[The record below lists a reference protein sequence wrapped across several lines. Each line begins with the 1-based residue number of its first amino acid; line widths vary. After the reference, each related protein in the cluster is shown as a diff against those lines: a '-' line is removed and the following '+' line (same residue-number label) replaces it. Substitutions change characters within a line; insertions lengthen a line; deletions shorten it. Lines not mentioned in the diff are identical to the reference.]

1 MRFPLFLTVVLLAMA
16 AACAYMGGRTLA
28 LSPAAAAHPALVWG
42 ALALFAGLLFG
53 VSALRRVR
61 ALVRWRPFLT
71 ALSYGLFGFMATYLL
86 YLAAADLLQA
96 LARMLAGVQAGPW
109 LVPLAAAAAL
119 GSVLAG
125 LATALRLVPVR
136 RVEVPIR
143 GLPAGLDG
151 FRIVQI
157 SDLHLGPL
165 VRRAQV
171 DHILAASAAL
181 APDLVAVTGDLVDG
195 STDGEVGAQ
204 ARRLGALRATHGVC
218 FVTGNH
224 EYYSGVTRWLELFR
238 DLGWRVLHNE
248 HLLVEH
254 GGARLAVAGMPDPTA
269 RTHPAGGPGPDLA
282 QALAGVPPDAV
293 PILLYHPPTGT
304 VAAERAGVRL
314 QLSGHTHGGQFFPW
328 SVVIQRL
335 YAHPAGL
342 GKQGGMWIYTSVGT
356 GFWGTP
362 NRFLVPSELTL
373 LVLRRAG
380 QG

>member
-1 MRFPLFLTVVLLAMA
+1 M
-16 AACAYMGGRTLA
+16 
-28 LSPAAAAHPALVWG
+28 
-42 ALALFAGLLFG
+42 
-53 VSALRRVR
+53 
-61 ALVRWRPFLT
+61 
-71 ALSYGLFGFMATYLL
+71 
-86 YLAAADLLQA
+86 
-96 LARMLAGVQAGPW
+96 
-109 LVPLAAAAAL
+109 
-119 GSVLAG
+119 
-125 LATALRLVPVR
+125 
-136 RVEVPIR
+136 
-143 GLPAGLDG
+143 
-151 FRIVQI
+151 
-157 SDLHLGPL
+157 
-165 VRRAQV
+165 
-171 DHILAASAAL
+171 
-181 APDLVAVTGDLVDG
+181 
-195 STDGEVGAQ
+195 
-204 ARRLGALRATHGVC
+204 
-218 FVTGNH
+218 
-224 EYYSGVTRWLELFR
+224 TRWLELFR